1 MNFPNKAEIVVV
13 GAGPAGSTTAA
24 VAAKA
29 GADVLIVDRKNH
41 IGVPVQC
48 GEAIGKS
55 KSELERLEIPKNSIV
70 NTISGFRI
78 YSPSNIPVTWYR
90 DETQGY
96 IVDRRVFDKELFAK
110 AVEMG
115 ANTLL
120 GLSVTGIIWENG
132 LPKGVLGIFRG
143 EKVEIR
149 ADIIIGA
156 DGVNSVIARETGL
169 RSYIRRKDLDTS
181 VGYDMVNVELDE
193 PHWMDFFVGL
203 EVAPRGYVWVFPQ
216 GETRANIGI
225 GVGVGFGEKTVY
237 HYLHDFMEKHSI
249 GAKICKNARPI
260 EFRVGAIPVG
270 GPPKKTVTNGV
281 ILVGDAAGQVHP
293 LTGGG
298 ISYSMTAA
306 TVGGEVAQKCLLE
319 GDVSE
324 EALAEYEKGWR
335 EKLEEKF
342 ALGLRMRKLL
352 EVMTDEQLDK
362 LAQNLSGDNIVELV
376 SGRLKKIWKYI
387 KFRLKEPEIAKLLK
401 QAIKG
406 EGKFIEEK
414 EEEED
419 EEQEA

>member
-1 MNFPNKAEIVVV
+1 MNLPNKAEIVVV
-13 GAGPAGSTTAA
+13 GAGPAGSTAAA

-29 GADVLIVDRKNH
+29 GAKVLIVDRKNH
-41 IGVPVQC
+41 VGVPVQC

-55 KSELERLEIPKNSIV
+55 KSELEKLDIPKNSIV
-70 NTISGFRI
+70 TEISGFRI

-96 IVDRRVFDKELFAK
+96 IVNRRVFDKELFAK

-115 ANTLL
+115 ANTCL
-120 GLSVTGIIWENG
+120 GMSVTGIIWENS

-149 ADIIIGA
+149 ADLIIGA

-193 PHWMDFFVGL
+193 PHWMDFFIGF

-237 HYLHDFMEKHSI
+237 QYLLDFIEKHSI

-270 GPPKKTVTNGV
+270 GPPKKTITNGV
-281 ILVGDAAGQVHP
+281 ILVGDAAGQVSP
-293 LTGGG
+293 ISGGG
-298 ISYSMTAA
+298 ISYAMTAGTIA
-306 TVGGEVAQKCLLE
+306 GEVAQKCVLE
-319 GDVSE
+319 GEVSE
-324 EALAEYEKGWR
+324 EALSAYEKGWR

-362 LAQNLSGDNIVELV
+362 LAQNLSGDNIVDLV
-376 SGRLKKIWKYI
+376 GGRVKKVWKYI
-387 KFRLKEPEIAKLLK
+387 KLRLKEPEIAKMLK
-401 QAIKG
+401 QVIKG
-406 EGKFIEEK
+406 EGRFIEE
-414 EEEED
+414 EEEEE
-419 EEQEA
+419 EEQ

>member
-1 MNFPNKAEIVVV
+1 MDFPTKVDIVVV
-13 GAGPAGSTTAA
+13 GGGPAGSTAAA

-29 GADVLIVDRKNH
+29 GANVLIVDRKNH
-41 IGVPVQC
+41 VGVPVQC

-55 KSELERLEIPKNSIV
+55 KSELEKLEIPKNSIV
-70 NTISGFRI
+70 NTISGFRV

-110 AVEMG
+110 AVELG
-115 ANTLL
+115 ANTWL
-120 GLSVTGIIWENG
+120 GMSVTDIIWENG
-132 LPKGVLGIFRG
+132 FPKGVLGRFRG
-143 EKVEIR
+143 EKIEIR
-149 ADIIIGA
+149 ANIIIGA

-193 PHWMDFFVGL
+193 PRWMDFFTGL
-203 EVAPRGYVWVFPQ
+203 KVAPRGYVWVFPQ

-237 HYLHDFMEKHSI
+237 QYLNDFMEKHPI
-249 GAKICKNARPI
+249 GTKICKNAKPI

-306 TVGGEVAQKCLLE
+306 TVAGEVAQKCLVK

-324 EALAEYEKGWR
+324 EALADYEKGWR

-362 LAQNLSGDNIVELV
+362 LAQHLSGDNIIELV
-376 SGRLKKIWKYI
+376 SGKLKKIWKYI

-406 EGKFIEEK
+406 EGKFIEE
-414 EEEED
+414 EEEE
-419 EEQEA
+419 EEQET